1 MGEVTF
7 LDVSKRFSLRVD
19 GEVHHVQAL
28 DRVSFTVK
36 DGEIVALIGPS
47 GCGKTTALRVAMGL
61 DPRAAVESPWTGARS
76 TAAATTAAWCS
87 STPNCCPGSRRCRT

>member
-1 MGEVTF
+1 MGEVNF

-19 GEVHHVQAL
+19 GEVHYVQAL
-28 DRVSFTVK
+28 DRVSFSVR

-61 DPRAAVESPWTGARS
+61 AAAGSPWMGAKS
-76 TAAATTAAWCS
+76 MVAATTAAWFS
-87 STPNCCPGSRRCRT
+87 STPNCCRGSLRGKT

>member
-28 DRVSFTVK
+28 DRISFTVK

-61 DPRAAVESPWTGARS
+61 DAAERWPGHRGRARGARLRS
-76 TAAATTAAWCS
+76 
-87 STPNCCPGSRRCRT
+87 